1 MNFHVTNKNICVDFL
16 KVDSVTVS
24 SLLLIGDMKTI
35 QLSSALDVP
44 TEAFGDITGPL
55 VPVVPLTPTVPQG

>member
-1 MNFHVTNKNICVDFL
+1 MNFHVTNKNISVDFL

-35 QLSSALDVP
+35 QLSSALDIP
-44 TEAFGDITGPL
+44 TEAFGGITGPL
-55 VPVVPLTPTVPQG
+55 VPVAPLTVPQSS